1 MAAWDKLRIA
11 HIISALGRG
20 GMEFAVAR
28 LAVEQK
34 KMGARCMR
42 HLHPHKGPT
51 EQFLNAGGVPV
62 HLCAFKSRLHPV
74 SVWKLRRLLRKL
86 NVDVVQTHNYRPNV
100 SGVVAAKLAGVPAV
114 ISSLRT
120 VNRWD
125 NARQFWMDRLL
136 CLWRDA
142 VVCVSDEVRKQY
154 LAKIKWRPQIFHV
167 IYNGIDSAFLAPRPT
182 SEHLL
187 AQYNINRDGHIII
200 TVARLVPIKD
210 HATLLRAF
218 RKILDVQPNV
228 RLLILGDGPLKD
240 ELMELAKS
248 LGVHERA
255 HFVGHQDNTIEW
267 LRLSNMFILSTHVEG
282 FSSAILEAMASGLPV
297 IATKVG
303 GNIESVQDG
312 VTGFLTPPQDADAIA
327 EKAILLMRNPQLASS
342 FGIAGSRV
350 VASKFTIQ
358 SNAQNTIA
366 LYRKILEKRR
376 LS

>member
-1 MAAWDKLRIA
+1 
-11 HIISALGRG
+11 
-20 GMEFAVAR
+20 
-28 LAVEQK
+28 
-34 KMGARCMR
+34 
-42 HLHPHKGPT
+42 
-51 EQFLNAGGVPV
+51 
-62 HLCAFKSRLHPV
+62 
-74 SVWKLRRLLRKL
+74 
-86 NVDVVQTHNYRPNV
+86 
-100 SGVVAAKLAGVPAV
+100 LAGVPAV

>member
-1 MAAWDKLRIA
+1 MMADTDKLRIA

-34 KMGARCMR
+34 KMGHDVHVICIRD
-42 HLHPHKGPT
+42 KGPT
-51 EQFLNAGGVPV
+51 EQFLKNGGVPV
-62 HLCAFKSRLHPV
+62 HLCAFKSRLHPA
-74 SVWKLRRLLRKL
+74 SVWKLRRLLRQLKA
-86 NVDVVQTHNYRPNV
+86 DVVQTHNYRPNV
-100 SGVVAAKLAGVPAV
+100 SGVVAAKLASVPAV

-167 IYNGIDSAFLAPRPT
+167 IYNGIDSALLAPRPKAT
-182 SEHLL
+182 HLFE
-187 AQYNINRDGHIII
+187 QYNLPPDGYYIIS
-200 TVARLVPIKD
+200 VARLVPIKD

-218 RKILDVQPNV
+218 KNILDVQPAA
-228 RLLILGDGPLKD
+228 RLLILGDGTLKD
-240 ELMELAKS
+240 ELTELAKS
-248 LGVHERA
+248 LGLHERA
-255 HFVGHQDNTIEW
+255 HFVGHQDNTPEW
-267 LRLSNMFILSTHVEG
+267 LSISNIFILSTHVEG
-282 FSSAILEAMASGLPV
+282 FSSAILEAMAAGLPV

-303 GNIESVQDG
+303 GNIESVQDS

-327 EKAILLMRNPQLASS
+327 EKALLLMRDPLLVQSL
-342 FGIAGSRV
+342 GEAGRRIV
-350 VASKFTIQ
+350 HSKFTIQ
-358 SNAQNTIA
+358 TNAQNTIA
-366 LYRKILEKRR
+366 LYRKILAKR
-376 LS
+376 